1 MHWCSMKVIQLLLFK
16 DSWVLQLESI
26 SRTRCL
32 HERLLEEDY
41 INFNKHTITPT
52 FATSFI
58 FDNFIPTYHSL
69 HVCSRQAL
77 LCARLAACHV
87 PLVITDL
94 SMCPSVGGC

>member
-1 MHWCSMKVIQLLLFK
+1 M
-16 DSWVLQLESI
+16 
-26 SRTRCL
+26 
-32 HERLLEEDY
+32 
-41 INFNKHTITPT
+41 NFNKHTVTPT

-87 PLVITDL
+87 PLVNKGGVVSLMLAL
-94 SMCPSVGGC
+94 SPGPAQKIGKGAWSHLQNVLYVLSQCIM